1 MSEVCALC
9 KAEEFGNE
17 QPVKV
22 REKGLRSLVR
32 VSAER
37 ELYNLHR

>member
-9 KAEEFGNE
+9 KAEFGNE

-37 ELYNLHR
+37 ELYDLRR

>member
-9 KAEEFGNE
+9 KAEFGNE

-22 REKGLRSLVR
+22 REKGLRSLV
-32 VSAER
+32 
-37 ELYNLHR
+37 